1 MTENTRIT
9 GTAQSRKPSLIVV
22 TGQPGAGKTSLVHS
36 LARAIRC
43 PALCRDELKEGL
55 VNTTGI
61 GGAPADD
68 LAGDVYEAF
77 FDTINLLL
85 SYNITLVI
93 EAAFQHK
100 LWAPKLEPL
109 REIARV
115 RIVVCTVDPELARV
129 RQIEREQSDPTRA
142 WFHHNRLA
150 QAARDGSDPPRMC
163 YDPPHLD
170 VPTLT
175 VNTSEGYVP
184 DFETVVSF
192 ARA

>member
-1 MTENTRIT
+1 MTQSTQ
-9 GTAQSRKPSLIVV
+9 TAQSRKPSLIVV
-22 TGQPGAGKTSLVHS
+22 TGQPGSGKTSLVHS
-36 LARAIRC
+36 LARAVRC

-68 LAGDVYEAF
+68 LAGNVYEAF
-77 FDTINLLL
+77 FDAVNLLL

-109 REIARV
+109 REIAQV
-115 RIVVCTVDPELARV
+115 RIVLCTVDPELARV
-129 RQIEREQSDPTRA
+129 RQIERDQADPIRA
-142 WFHHNRLA
+142 WFHHNKLVHA
-150 QAARDGSDPPRMC
+150 VKDDGDLPLTH
-163 YDPPHLD
+163 YDPPHLG

-175 VNTSEGYVP
+175 VNTSNGYVP
-184 DFETVVSF
+184 DFETIVSF